1 MDDIVAQLERQRQKK
16 KEEQQQDTSKFEEQS
31 SKTFVFGQNNT
42 SAAQNSSSIGGNQF
56 HYDATTKRYYPKST
70 FNNKNDVCIQSVQQK
85 IFKQQ
90 QQQTTPFIFGNNNNN
105 STSLSNINDN
115 INNKDGSPFLG
126 RNNVSNEDI
135 RRVIHL
141 PCLTSNI
148 AGWYGENNE
157 AESFIAKVKSFD
169 TNIDTKSNYSSI
181 STKKNKRKG
190 KQQRKKQSI
199 NSQINNNNNKEA
211 VSQIKLDGQKD
222 LALSKIRRIIAHTT
236 PSNQNPTPNL
246 AESKEEETVPV
257 ALPCTQR
264 TSLLLLTSLQYCSSA
279 QKRNRINKLLGPL
292 SVTRKATIVST
303 LSKLED
309 IGQKSTYDIDNDDQ
323 PAIPTYPI
331 QSRYY
336 SMLHPLQLP
345 PRNPPYVYGQQTNE
359 HTTIPY
365 DCICKSY
372 LEPTNSTFDVLP
384 IYDINSRRFTNNA
397 LPHIAT
403 ISNDSI
409 YYRPGG
415 TYSNN
420 AGSAFEIEMYKGPGQ
435 FRFHSVKI
443 APYST
448 RELQMVGGIVLNTGI
463 NVQAFAITKA
473 VPNNNQRRMVP
484 CKDLIYDFCFTPS
497 GTLQDPGLVAFA
509 CKGTVSF
516 LDLGTGRPWSNYRNK
531 GSEPICV
538 EYRKNNGSN
547 FAMFGHRNGG
557 VSMIDTRSVQTQ
569 VLTST
574 NLNLKVDESFG
585 SATSV
590 QTLER
595 DDNLVVV
602 KGSFGACRLLDL
614 RKAAKIVRSKERRL
628 TDQNTLLE
636 FTLPDSSDVDKMK
649 STRCTGLALDP
660 TENAII
666 MPYATN
672 KNDVN
677 FAMWDV
683 TTARLIC
690 TLNIPTTTSV
700 DEPPFCE
707 LSSTVTAGYEMHCN
721 DSNDTPVT
729 SIVDGTK
736 GLWFK
741 TSRKVASDTAP
752 AEGGGIHHI
761 RF

>member
-16 KEEQQQDTSKFEEQS
+16 KKEQQEDTSKPKEQNS
-31 SKTFVFGQNNT
+31 SVHQIAKPFVFGQQHDNK
-42 SAAQNSSSIGGNQF
+42 SSSSIAQNF
-56 HYDATTKRYYPKST
+56 HYDPTTKRYYPKST
-70 FNNKNDVCIQSVQQK
+70 FNEPNGDNDICVQSVQQK
-85 IFKQQ
+85 IKQQ
-90 QQQTTPFIFGNNNNN
+90 QSTPFIFGSNNNN
-105 STSLSNINDN
+105 STSLSNNDN
-115 INNKDGSPFLG
+115 INNKDGSPFLHKD
-126 RNNVSNEDI
+126 NITDDDI

-148 AGWYGENNE
+148 AGWYGDSIQDMKNAMSTSDTFGWIGNRDGYSFYLNYERDNTL
-157 AESFIAKVKSFD
+157 ESAINSLVSKRKS
-169 TNIDTKSNYSSI
+169 K
-181 STKKNKRKG
+181 KKNS
-190 KQQRKKQSI
+190 KQQRKKQPNKSLLT
-199 NSQINNNNNKEA
+199 NNN
-211 VSQIKLDGQKD
+211 
-222 LALSKIRRIIAHTT
+222 T
-236 PSNQNPTPNL
+236 NQLPMPNQT
-246 AESKEEETVPV
+246 ESKEEEEVPV

-264 TSLLLLTSLQYCSSA
+264 TSLLLLTSMQYCSSS
-279 QKRNRINKLLGPL
+279 QKRNRINKLLGPIC
-292 SVTRKATIVST
+292 VARKATIVST

-309 IGQKSTYDIDNDDQ
+309 IEQRSTQDGDNDDQ
-323 PAIPTYPI
+323 PTIPTYPI

-336 SMLHPLQLP
+336 SMIHPLQLP

-359 HTTIPY
+359 QTTIPY

-384 IYDINSRRFTNNA
+384 IYDINSSRQRTTNS
-397 LPHIAT
+397 LPYIAT

-415 TYSNN
+415 TSSN

-448 RELQMVGGIVLNTGI
+448 SEQQMCGGIVLNTGI

-473 VPNNNQRRMVP
+473 VPNNNQRKMVP
-484 CKDLIYDFCFTPS
+484 FKDLIYDFCFTPS

-590 QTLER
+590 QSLER

-628 TDQNTLLE
+628 TDQNTLHE

-660 TENAII
+660 TENVVI
-666 MPYATN
+666 MPYASK

-677 FAMWDV
+677 FAMWDIN
-683 TTARLIC
+683 TARLVH
-690 TLNIPTTTSV
+690 TLNIPTTSI

-707 LSSTVTAGYEMHCN
+707 LSSIVTAGYEMRCN

-729 SIVDGTK
+729 SIVEGTR

-741 TSRKVASDTAP
+741 TSRKVASGTAP
-752 AEGGGIHHI
+752 AEGGSIHHI

>member
-16 KEEQQQDTSKFEEQS
+16 KKEEQEDTSKFKEQNS
-31 SKTFVFGQNNT
+31 VHLAKPFIFGQHT
-42 SAAQNSSSIGGNQF
+42 SAAQNNSSIGGSQF
-56 HYDATTKRYYPKST
+56 HYDPTTKRYYPKYT

-85 IFKQQ
+85 IKQQ
-90 QQQTTPFIFGNNNNN
+90 QTTTPFIFGKNNN
-105 STSLSNINDN
+105 STSLSNNDN
-115 INNKDGSPFLG
+115 SSNKDGSPFLCKD
-126 RNNVSNEDI
+126 NIKDEDV

-148 AGWYGENNE
+148 AGWYGDSIQDMKNAMSTSDTFGWIGNKDGYSFYLNHEGGDFTST
-157 AESFIAKVKSFD
+157 ESAI
-169 TNIDTKSNYSSI
+169 NSSI
-181 STKKNKRKG
+181 SKRKNKKKG
-190 KQQRKKQSI
+190 KQQRKKQPNKS
-199 NSQINNNNNKEA
+199 SLNNNN
-211 VSQIKLDGQKD
+211 
-222 LALSKIRRIIAHTT
+222 T
-236 PSNQNPTPNL
+236 SNQLPISNL
-246 AESKEEETVPV
+246 AEPKEEEAVPV
-257 ALPCTQR
+257 VLPCTQR
-264 TSLLLLTSLQYCSSA
+264 TSLLLLASRQYCSSA

-292 SVTRKATIVST
+292 CVARKATIVPT

-309 IGQKSTYDIDNDDQ
+309 IEQKHTQDNDNDDR
-323 PAIPTYPI
+323 PTIPTYPI

-359 HTTIPY
+359 QTTIPY

-384 IYDINSRRFTNNA
+384 IYDVNSRRFTNNA

-420 AGSAFEIEMYKGPGQ
+420 AGSAFDIEMYKGPGQ

-448 RELQMVGGIVLNTGI
+448 PEQQMCGGIVLNTGI

-473 VPNNNQRRMVP
+473 IPNNNQRKMVP

-516 LDLGTGRPWSNYRNK
+516 LDLGTGRPWSNYRNS

-538 EYRKNNGSN
+538 EYRKNNSSN

-557 VSMIDTRSVQTQ
+557 VSMIDTRSVQIQ

-574 NLNLKVDESFG
+574 NLNLEVDESFG

-590 QTLER
+590 QSLER

-602 KGSFGACRLLDL
+602 KGSFGACRLFDI
-614 RKAAKIVRSKERRL
+614 RKAAKIVRSKEKRL
-628 TDQNTLLE
+628 TDRSTLLE
-636 FTLPDSSDVDKMK
+636 FTLPDSLDIDKMK
-649 STRCTGLALDP
+649 STRCTGLAIDP
-660 TENAII
+660 TENVVI
-666 MPYATN
+666 MPYASKT
-672 KNDVN
+672 NDVR
-677 FAMWDV
+677 FTMWDIN
-683 TTARLIC
+683 TARLIR
-690 TLNIPTTTSV
+690 TLNVNSTIPTTTL

-707 LSSTVTAGYEMHCN
+707 LSSTVTAGYEMRCN
-721 DSNDTPVT
+721 DDSNDTPVT
-729 SIVDGTK
+729 SMVDGTR

-741 TSRKVASDTAP
+741 TSRRVGSDTAP

>member
-1 MDDIVAQLERQRQKK
+1 MDDIVAQLEWQRQKK
-16 KEEQQQDTSKFEEQS
+16 KKEEQKDTSKPKEQS
-31 SKTFVFGQNNT
+31 NSVHQIAKPFVFGQHT
-42 SAAQNSSSIGGNQF
+42 PTTAQNSNSSICGNKF
-56 HYDATTKRYYPKST
+56 HYDPTTKRYYPKSKP
-70 FNNKNDVCIQSVQQK
+70 NGDNDVCIQSVQQK
-85 IFKQQ
+85 IKQ
-90 QQQTTPFIFGNNNNN
+90 QQQTTPFIFGNNN
-105 STSLSNINDN
+105 STSLSNMNDN
-115 INNKDGSPFLG
+115 INNKDGSPFLCKD
-126 RNNVSNEDI
+126 NITDEDI

-148 AGWYGENNE
+148 AGWYGDSIQDMKNAMSTSDTFGWIGNKDGYSFYLNHEGGDDTST
-157 AESFIAKVKSFD
+157 ESAI
-169 TNIDTKSNYSSI
+169 SSLI
-181 STKKNKRKG
+181 SKRKKKKSG
-190 KQQRKKQSI
+190 NRKTKQQ
-199 NSQINNNNNKEA
+199 NSNSSLNNNNNA
-211 VSQIKLDGQKD
+211 
-222 LALSKIRRIIAHTT
+222 
-236 PSNQNPTPNL
+236 SNQLPNHL
-246 AESKEEETVPV
+246 VESKEEAVPV
-257 ALPCTQR
+257 VLPCTQR
-264 TSLLLLTSLQYCSSA
+264 TSLLLLASRQYCSSEHK
-279 QKRNRINKLLGPL
+279 QNRINKLLGPL
-292 SVTRKATIVST
+292 CVARKATIVST

-309 IGQKSTYDIDNDDQ
+309 IEQKHTQDIDR
-323 PAIPTYPI
+323 PTMPTYPI

-384 IYDINSRRFTNNA
+384 IYDINSSRFTNNA
-397 LPHIAT
+397 LPYIAT

-415 TYSNN
+415 TRTN

-448 RELQMVGGIVLNTGI
+448 PEQQMVGGIVLNTGI
-463 NVQAFAITKA
+463 KVQAFAITKA
-473 VPNNNQRRMVP
+473 IPENNQRKMVP

-516 LDLGTGRPWSNYRNK
+516 LDLGTGRPWSNYRNN

-547 FAMFGHRNGG
+547 FPIFGHRNGG

-590 QTLER
+590 HSLTR

-602 KGSFGACRLLDL
+602 KGSFGACRLFDL
-614 RKAAKIVRSKERRL
+614 RKSAKIVRSKEKRL
-628 TDQNTLLE
+628 TDRSTLLE

-649 STRCTGLALDP
+649 STRCTGLAIDP
-660 TENAII
+660 TENVII
-666 MPYATN
+666 MPYVS
-672 KNDVN
+672 KENDVR
-677 FAMWDV
+677 FAVWDV
-683 TTARLIC
+683 NTARLIR
-690 TLNIPTTTSV
+690 TFSVNSIIPTTSSV
-700 DEPPFCE
+700 DGPPFCE
-707 LSSTVTAGYEMHCN
+707 LSSTVTAGYEMRCN
-721 DSNDTPVT
+721 DSNDTPET
-729 SIVDGTK
+729 SIVEGTR

-741 TSRKVASDTAP
+741 TSRRVASDTAP
-752 AEGGGIHHI
+752 AEGGSIHHI

>member
-16 KEEQQQDTSKFEEQS
+16 KKEEQKDTSKHKEQS
-31 SKTFVFGQNNT
+31 KTDIHQIAKPFVFGQHT
-42 SAAQNSSSIGGNQF
+42 SAAQNNSNSIGGNQF

-70 FNNKNDVCIQSVQQK
+70 FNKPNGDNDICIQSVQQK
-85 IFKQQ
+85 ILKH
-90 QQQTTPFIFGNNNNN
+90 QQQTTPFIFGNNN
-105 STSLSNINDN
+105 STSLSSNDN
-115 INNKDGSPFLG
+115 INNKDGSPFLH
-126 RNNVSNEDI
+126 RNNATDEDI

-148 AGWYGENNE
+148 AGWYGDSIKDMKNAMSTSDTFGRIGNKDGYSFYLNHERNDLTSTE
-157 AESFIAKVKSFD
+157 AAINSL
-169 TNIDTKSNYSSI
+169 I
-181 STKKNKRKG
+181 SKRKNKKTRAKG
-190 KQQRKKQSI
+190 KQKRQQN
-199 NSQINNNNNKEA
+199 NSSVNNNTQVE
-211 VSQIKLDGQKD
+211 
-222 LALSKIRRIIAHTT
+222 
-236 PSNQNPTPNL
+236 P
-246 AESKEEETVPV
+246 KEEESVPV
-257 ALPCTQR
+257 VLPCTQR
-264 TSLLLLTSLQYCSSA
+264 SSLLLLASSQYCTSA
-279 QKRNRINKLLGPL
+279 HKRNRINKLLGPL
-292 SVTRKATIVST
+292 SVARKATIVST

-309 IGQKSTYDIDNDDQ
+309 IEQKSTQENIDNDDR
-323 PAIPTYPI
+323 PTIPTYPI

-359 HTTIPY
+359 QTTIPY

-372 LEPTNSTFDVLP
+372 LEPTNSTFDILP
-384 IYDINSRRFTNNA
+384 IYDIDSSRQRSTNS
-397 LPHIAT
+397 LPYIAT

-415 TYSNN
+415 TSSN

-435 FRFHSVKI
+435 FRFHSVKV

-448 RELQMVGGIVLNTGI
+448 VEQQMVGGIVLNTGI

-473 VPNNNQRRMVP
+473 IPNNNQRKMVP

-497 GTLQDPGLVAFA
+497 GTLEDPGLVAFA

-516 LDLGTGRPWSNYRNK
+516 LDLGTGRPWSNYRNS

-538 EYRKNNGSN
+538 EYRKNNGSK

-569 VLTST
+569 VMTST

-590 QTLER
+590 QSLAR

-602 KGSFGACRLLDL
+602 KGSFGTCRLLDL
-614 RKAAKIVRSKERRL
+614 RKAAKIVRSKEKRL
-628 TDQNTLLE
+628 TDQSILHE

-649 STRCTGLALDP
+649 STRCTGLALDS

-666 MPYATN
+666 MPYASS
-672 KNDVN
+672 KNDVR
-677 FAMWDV
+677 FAVWDIN
-683 TTARLIC
+683 TARLIR
-690 TLNIPTTTSV
+690 TLNVNSIIPTSSSV
-700 DEPPFCE
+700 DGPPFCE
-707 LSSTVTAGYEMHCN
+707 LSSTVTAGYEMRCN

-729 SIVDGTK
+729 SIVDGTR

-741 TSRKVASDTAP
+741 TSRRVASDTAP
-752 AEGGGIHHI
+752 AEGGSIHHI

>member
-16 KEEQQQDTSKFEEQS
+16 KKEEQKDTSKHKEQS
-31 SKTFVFGQNNT
+31 KTDIHQIAKPFVFGQHSTTTQNN
-42 SAAQNSSSIGGNQF
+42 SNNIGGNQF

-70 FNNKNDVCIQSVQQK
+70 FNKPNGDNDVCIQSVQQK
-85 IFKQQ
+85 ILKHQQ
-90 QQQTTPFIFGNNNNN
+90 QSTPFIFGNNN
-105 STSLSNINDN
+105 SASLSNNDN
-115 INNKDGSPFLG
+115 INNKDGSPFLH
-126 RNNVSNEDI
+126 RNNATDEDI

-141 PCLTSNI
+141 SCLTSNI
-148 AGWYGENNE
+148 AGWYGDSIKDMKSAMSTSDTFGWIGNKDGYSFYLNHERGDSST
-157 AESFIAKVKSFD
+157 ESAINSL
-169 TNIDTKSNYSSI
+169 I
-181 STKKNKRKG
+181 SKRKTKKTRAKGEQKR
-190 KQQRKKQSI
+190 QQN
-199 NSQINNNNNKEA
+199 NSSVNNNTQ
-211 VSQIKLDGQKD
+211 V
-222 LALSKIRRIIAHTT
+222 
-236 PSNQNPTPNL
+236 
-246 AESKEEETVPV
+246 ESKEETVPV
-257 ALPCTQR
+257 VLPCTQR
-264 TSLLLLTSLQYCSSA
+264 TSLLLLASSQYCSSA

-292 SVTRKATIVST
+292 YVARKATIVST

-309 IGQKSTYDIDNDDQ
+309 IEQKSTHDTDDR
-323 PAIPTYPI
+323 PTIPTYPI

-384 IYDINSRRFTNNA
+384 IYDINSRQRTTNS
-397 LPHIAT
+397 LPYIAT

-415 TYSNN
+415 TYSN

-448 RELQMVGGIVLNTGI
+448 SEQQMVGGIVLNTGI

-473 VPNNNQRRMVP
+473 IPNNNQRKMVP

-516 LDLGTGRPWSNYRNK
+516 LDLGTGRPWSNYRNS

-538 EYRKNNGSN
+538 EYRKNNGSK

-569 VLTST
+569 VMTST

-590 QTLER
+590 QSLAR

-602 KGSFGACRLLDL
+602 KGSFGSCRLFDL
-614 RKAAKIVRSKERRL
+614 RKAAKIVRSKEKRL
-628 TDQNTLLE
+628 TDQSILHE

-649 STRCTGLALDP
+649 STRCTGIALDS
-660 TENAII
+660 TENVVI
-666 MPYATN
+666 MPYASK

-683 TTARLIC
+683 TTARLIR
-690 TLNIPTTTSV
+690 TLKVNSTTSSV
-700 DEPPFCE
+700 DGPPFCE
-707 LSSTVTAGYEMHCN
+707 LSSTVTAGYEMRCN

-729 SIVDGTK
+729 SIVEGTR

-741 TSRKVASDTAP
+741 TSRRVASDTAP
-752 AEGGGIHHI
+752 AEGGSIHHI